1 MKISSIGVLPPDVPS
16 AKNRPSFRENY
27 DDYEMMED
35 ADKFDLKETKRDLED
50 LRDSESSPSFL
61 KKLANLGILIT
72 SGVITYGTTK
82 YGLKLAAEKLG
93 KIIKSPKVQ
102 SAAQSVTDTIKNKVA
117 PQIKKGVDHLAD
129 SKAGKTIKQK
139 AAEFAENK
147 KVAPTIGFISNVYKQ
162 SLNGLKKGI
171 TYINGKLPE
180 GKTVQDITIKTLSAG
195 SAFAGAMG
203 IENAVI
209 NNRNEAA

>member
-16 AKNRPSFRENY
+16 AKNRPSFGENY
-27 DDYEMMED
+27 DDYEMMEESD
-35 ADKFDLKETKRDLED
+35 SFDLQETKRDLEG
-50 LRDSESSPSFL
+50 LRDNESSPSFL

-82 YGLKLAAEKLG
+82 YALKLAVEKLG
-93 KIIKSPKVQ
+93 SMIKSPKVQ
-102 SAAQSVTDTIKNKVA
+102 SAAQNVTDTIKNKVA
-117 PQIKKGVDHLAD
+117 PQIKKGINNIAD

-139 AAEFAENK
+139 ATEFVQNK
-147 KVAPTIGFISNVYKQ
+147 KVAPAIDFVSNIYKK
-162 SLNGLKKGI
+162 SLNKVKKGI
-171 TYINGKLPE
+171 AYVNRKLPE
-180 GKTVQDITIKTLSAG
+180 GKSVQEITIKTLSAG

-203 IENAVI
+203 IESAVI